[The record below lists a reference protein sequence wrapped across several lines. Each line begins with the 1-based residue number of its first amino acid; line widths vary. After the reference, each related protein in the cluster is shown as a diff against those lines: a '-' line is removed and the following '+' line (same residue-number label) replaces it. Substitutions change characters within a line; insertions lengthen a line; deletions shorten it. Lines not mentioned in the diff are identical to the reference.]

1 MKRSHYCVLAFF
13 FVFSYL
19 YITPTVFIADLK
31 AQETATQESGEKAD
45 EPTEEKKEEEKKPE
59 RAPVRLE
66 KITIVLEGEE
76 VQTQEGIHEWST
88 KAAQLCLEF
97 YPIFDKIFM
106 TEGFVPQKELTLVF
120 RKMEGVAFSSGT
132 TITISADWI
141 RRSPGDFGMVAHEM
155 VHNIQRYPG
164 GRGQGGI
171 PTWAMEGITDFARHA
186 YYEPDV
192 LMRPVNLETNKYT
205 DSYQITGG
213 FFMWIEHA
221 YDKEFVKK
229 LNQHARSRTWADDVF
244 EKYTGK
250 GPEELWKEYVE
261 FLRTI
266 EGTRILPT
274 RDFDRKKLGTTYSIQ
289 PRPQPQGQG
298 GQRQGQRQRPQ
309 QEN

>member
-1 MKRSHYCVLAFF
+1 MKQTLCIALTFLLLIG
-13 FVFSYL
+13 YL
-19 YITPTVFIADLK
+19 HVADTPFAAQLK
-31 AQETATQESGEKAD
+31 AQESATQTDGEKAD
-45 EPTEEKKEEEKKPE
+45 EATEEKKPE

-88 KAAQLCLEF
+88 KAAQLCLEY
-97 YPIFDKIFM
+97 YPILDKIFM
-106 TEGFVPQKELTLVF
+106 TEGFVPQKELTLIF
-120 RKMEGVAFSSGT
+120 RKMDGVAFSSGT

-155 VHNIQRYPG
+155 VHNIQRYGG

-192 LMRPVNLETNKYT
+192 LMRPVNLETNKYS

-229 LNQHARSRTWADDVF
+229 LNQHARTRTWSEDVF

-261 FLRTI
+261 FLKTI

-274 RDFDRKKLGTTYSIQ
+274 RDFGREKLGSTYSVQRSQ
-289 PRPQPQGQG
+289 PPQQ
-298 GQRQGQRQRPQ
+298 QRQGQGQGQGRQRPQ
-309 QEN
+309 QEGT